1 MKKIKPQVKEIITEN
16 AESRDNENLLVML
29 VYEMFYN
36 FNKLYSVDIM
46 FTLIDKKKIP
56 SIQTIQ
62 RYSRQI
68 QSENKE
74 LRGELWEKRQ
84 RQVKPVQKELGYNVK
99 I

>member
-1 MKKIKPQVKEIITEN
+1 MKKIKPQVKEILTEN

-36 FNKLYSVDIM
+36 ADRLYSLGEI
-46 FTLIDKKKIP
+46 FSLIDNQKIP

-84 RQVKPVQKELGYNVK
+84 RLQKPVQKELGYNVK

>member
-1 MKKIKPQVKEIITEN
+1 MKKIKPQVKEILTEKL
-16 AESRDNENLLVML
+16 ESRDNENLLVML
-29 VYEMFYN
+29 VYEMFYDADR
-36 FNKLYSVDIM
+36 LYSLGEI
-46 FTLIDKKKIP
+46 FSLIDNQKIP

-74 LRGELWEKRQ
+74 LRGEFWEKRQ
-84 RQVKPVQKELGYNVK
+84 RLQKPVQKELGYNVK

>member
-1 MKKIKPQVKEIITEN
+1 MKKIKPQVKEILTEN

-29 VYEMFYN
+29 VYEMFYDADR
-36 FNKLYSVDIM
+36 LYSLGEI
-46 FTLIDKKKIP
+46 FSLIDNQKIP

-84 RQVKPVQKELGYNVK
+84 RLQKPVQKELGYNVK

>member
-1 MKKIKPQVKEIITEN
+1 MKKIKPQVKEILTEN

-29 VYEMFYN
+29 VYEMFYDADR
-36 FNKLYSVDIM
+36 LYSLGEI
-46 FTLIDKKKIP
+46 FSLIDNQKIP

>member
-1 MKKIKPQVKEIITEN
+1 MKKIKPQVKEILTEN

-29 VYEMFYN
+29 VYEIFYDADR
-36 FNKLYSVDIM
+36 LYSLGEI
-46 FTLIDKKKIP
+46 FSLIDNQKIP

-84 RQVKPVQKELGYNVK
+84 RLQKPVQKELGYNVK

>member
-1 MKKIKPQVKEIITEN
+1 
-16 AESRDNENLLVML
+16 ML
-29 VYEMFYN
+29 VYEMFYDADR
-36 FNKLYSVDIM
+36 LYSLGEI
-46 FTLIDKKKIP
+46 FSLIDNQKIP

-84 RQVKPVQKELGYNVK
+84 RLQKPVQKELGYNVK

>member
-1 MKKIKPQVKEIITEN
+1 MKKIKPQVKEILTEN
-16 AESRDNENLLVML
+16 SQSRDNENLLVML

-36 FNKLYSVDIM
+36 VDRLYSLGEIFSLINNNKL
-46 FTLIDKKKIP
+46 P

-74 LRGELWEKRQ
+74 LRGEFWEKRQ
-84 RQVKPVQKELGYNVK
+84 RLQKPVQKELGYNVK

>member
-1 MKKIKPQVKEIITEN
+1 MKKIKPQVKEILTEN

-29 VYEMFYN
+29 VYEMFYDADR
-36 FNKLYSVDIM
+36 LYSLGEI
-46 FTLIDKKKIP
+46 FSLIDNQKIP

-74 LRGELWEKRQ
+74 LRGENWEKRQ
-84 RQVKPVQKELGYNVK
+84 RLQKPVQKELGYNVK

>member
-1 MKKIKPQVKEIITEN
+1 MKKIKPQVKEILTEN
-16 AESRDNENLLVML
+16 SQSRDNENLLVML
-29 VYEMFYN
+29 VYEMCYDADRI
-36 FNKLYSVDIM
+36 YSLGEI
-46 FTLIDKKKIP
+46 FSLIDNQKIP

-84 RQVKPVQKELGYNVK
+84 RLQKPVQKELGYNVK

>member
-1 MKKIKPQVKEIITEN
+1 MKKIKPQVKEILTEN
-16 AESRDNENLLVML
+16 AQSRDNENLLVML
-29 VYEMFYN
+29 VYEMFYDADR
-36 FNKLYSVDIM
+36 LYSLGEI
-46 FTLIDKKKIP
+46 FSLIDNQKIP

-84 RQVKPVQKELGYNVK
+84 RQKPVQKELGYNVK

>member
-1 MKKIKPQVKEIITEN
+1 MKKIKPQVKEILTEN

-29 VYEMFYN
+29 VYEMFYDADRLCSLGEI
-36 FNKLYSVDIM
+36 FS
-46 FTLIDKKKIP
+46 LIDNQKIP

-84 RQVKPVQKELGYNVK
+84 RLQKPVQKELGYNVK

>member
-1 MKKIKPQVKEIITEN
+1 MKKIKPQVKEILTEN
-16 AESRDNENLLVML
+16 LESRDNENLLVML
-29 VYEMFYN
+29 VYEMFYDADR
-36 FNKLYSVDIM
+36 LYSLGEI
-46 FTLIDKKKIP
+46 FSLIDNQKIP

-84 RQVKPVQKELGYNVK
+84 RLQKPVQKELGYNVK
-99 I
+99 

>member
-1 MKKIKPQVKEIITEN
+1 MKKIKPQVKEILTEN
-16 AESRDNENLLVML
+16 LESRDNENLLVML
-29 VYEMFYN
+29 VYEKFYN

-84 RQVKPVQKELGYNVK
+84 RLQKPVQKFKVK
-99 I
+99 

>member
-1 MKKIKPQVKEIITEN
+1 MKKIKPQVKEILTEN
-16 AESRDNENLLVML
+16 LESRDNENLLVML
-29 VYEMFYN
+29 VYEKFYN

-68 QSENKE
+68 QSESEE

-84 RQVKPVQKELGYNVK
+84 RLQKPVQKELGYNVK

>member
-1 MKKIKPQVKEIITEN
+1 MKKIKPQVKEILTEN

-36 FNKLYSVDIM
+36 VDRLYSLGEI
-46 FTLIDKKKIP
+46 FSLIDNQKIP

-84 RQVKPVQKELGYNVK
+84 RLQKPVQKELGYNVK

>member
-1 MKKIKPQVKEIITEN
+1 MKKIKPQVKEILTEN
-16 AESRDNENLLVML
+16 LESRDNENLLVML
-29 VYEMFYN
+29 VYEKFYN

-46 FTLIDKKKIP
+46 FSLIVKKKIP

-84 RQVKPVQKELGYNVK
+84 RLQKPVQKELGYNVK

>member
-1 MKKIKPQVKEIITEN
+1 MKKIKPQVKEILTEN

-29 VYEMFYN
+29 VYEKFYN

-68 QSENKE
+68 QSESEE

-84 RQVKPVQKELGYNVK
+84 RLQKPVQKELGYNVK

>member
-1 MKKIKPQVKEIITEN
+1 MKKIKPQVKEILTEN

-36 FNKLYSVDIM
+36 VDRLYSLGEIFSLINNNKL
-46 FTLIDKKKIP
+46 P

-84 RQVKPVQKELGYNVK
+84 RLQKPVQKELGYNVK

>member
-1 MKKIKPQVKEIITEN
+1 MKKIKPQVKEILTEN

>member
-1 MKKIKPQVKEIITEN
+1 MKKIKPQVKEILTEN
-16 AESRDNENLLVML
+16 LESRDNENLLVML
-29 VYEMFYN
+29 VYEMFYDADR
-36 FNKLYSVDIM
+36 LYSLGEI
-46 FTLIDKKKIP
+46 FSLIDNQKIP

-84 RQVKPVQKELGYNVK
+84 RLQKPVQKELGYNVK

>member
-1 MKKIKPQVKEIITEN
+1 MKKIKPQVKEILTEN

-29 VYEMFYN
+29 VYEKFYN

>member
-1 MKKIKPQVKEIITEN
+1 MKKIKPQVKEILTEN

-29 VYEMFYN
+29 VYEKFYN

-84 RQVKPVQKELGYNVK
+84 RLQKPVQKELGYNVK

>member
-1 MKKIKPQVKEIITEN
+1 MKKIKPQVKEILTEN
-16 AESRDNENLLVML
+16 AQSRDNENLLVML
-29 VYEMFYN
+29 VYEMFYDADR
-36 FNKLYSVDIM
+36 LYSLGEI
-46 FTLIDKKKIP
+46 FSLIDNQKIP

-84 RQVKPVQKELGYNVK
+84 RLQKPVQKELGYNVK

>member
-1 MKKIKPQVKEIITEN
+1 MKKIKPQVKEILTEN
-16 AESRDNENLLVML
+16 TESRDNENLLVML
-29 VYEMFYN
+29 VYEKFY
-36 FNKLYSVDIM
+36 FVTRFDFLYTI
-46 FTLIDKKKIP
+46 FKLIDDNLLP

-84 RQVKPVQKELGYNVK
+84 RLQKPVQKELGYNVK

>member
-1 MKKIKPQVKEIITEN
+1 MKKIKPQVKEILTEN
-16 AESRDNENLLVML
+16 LESRDNENLLVML
-29 VYEMFYN
+29 VYEKFYDADR
-36 FNKLYSVDIM
+36 LYSLGEI
-46 FTLIDKKKIP
+46 FSLIDNQKIP

-84 RQVKPVQKELGYNVK
+84 RLQKPVQKELGYNVK

>member
-1 MKKIKPQVKEIITEN
+1 MKKIKPQVKEILTEN
-16 AESRDNENLLVML
+16 AKSRDNENLLVML
-29 VYEMFYN
+29 VYEKFY
-36 FNKLYSVDIM
+36 FVTRFDFLYTI
-46 FTLIDKKKIP
+46 FKLIDGNLLP

-84 RQVKPVQKELGYNVK
+84 RVQKPVQKELGYNVK

>member
-1 MKKIKPQVKEIITEN
+1 MKKIKPQVKEILTEN

-29 VYEMFYN
+29 VYEMFYDADR
-36 FNKLYSVDIM
+36 LYSLGEI
-46 FTLIDKKKIP
+46 FSLIDNQKIP

-84 RQVKPVQKELGYNVK
+84 RLQKPVQKELGYNVK
-99 I
+99 

>member
-1 MKKIKPQVKEIITEN
+1 MKKIKPQVKEILTEN

-29 VYEMFYN
+29 VYEMFYDADR
-36 FNKLYSVDIM
+36 LYSLGEI
-46 FTLIDKKKIP
+46 FSLIDNQKIP

-84 RQVKPVQKELGYNVK
+84 RLQKPVQKCK
-99 I
+99 DK

>member
-1 MKKIKPQVKEIITEN
+1 MKKIKPQVKEILTEN
-16 AESRDNENLLVML
+16 LQSRDNENLLVML
-29 VYEMFYN
+29 VYEMFYDADR
-36 FNKLYSVDIM
+36 LYSLGEI
-46 FTLIDKKKIP
+46 FSLIDNQKIP

-68 QSENKE
+68 QSESEE

-84 RQVKPVQKELGYNVK
+84 RLQKPVQKELGYNVK